1 MSSLSSGINSAS
13 SVIGSDFVDRFRRDI
28 GDDAARVRR
37 TKIIAL
43 VSGLVAV
50 LLSAMMGNITGNIME
65 VTVRT
70 NHVFV
75 APLFG
80 LFFMAIFVR
89 SATPLATALGALA
102 GCAVAVVIAYWDL
115 IVGNPDAKLSFQW
128 ISLISLIVNLAVA
141 IPLSILFPRKQPDQS
156 KPG

>member
-1 MSSLSSGINSAS
+1 
-13 SVIGSDFVDRFRRDI
+13 
-28 GDDAARVRR
+28 
-37 TKIIAL
+37 
-43 VSGLVAV
+43 
-50 LLSAMMGNITGNIME
+50 MGNITGNIME

-89 SATPLATALGALA
+89 SATPFATACGALA

-115 IVGNPDAKLSFQW
+115 IGAVLVHLLSETQWAYVVICWEFIYGNPAAKLSFQW

-141 IPLSILFPRKQPDQS
+141 IPLSLLFPRKPS
-156 KPG
+156 LPRTST